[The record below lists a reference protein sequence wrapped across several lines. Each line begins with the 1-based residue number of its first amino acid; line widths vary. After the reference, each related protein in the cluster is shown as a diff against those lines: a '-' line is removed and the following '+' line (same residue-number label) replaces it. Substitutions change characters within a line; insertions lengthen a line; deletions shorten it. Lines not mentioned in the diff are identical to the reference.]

1 MNTEFSVE
9 FREIV
14 RDGYYNFF
22 ESFEPDKQTIADMHD
37 MIYRYSD
44 DAFVINVKGRGLPDR
59 TTIEILEKKFQ
70 KDLNEFFEYSDS
82 YIYRII
88 DNRAEELSKELGV
101 DISFYG
107 RSEGYI
113 GIDARDIYLS
123 ACAIVP
129 DFDQMVHAF
138 VNMALSHI
146 AEDESLDQQE
156 LEDDEYLDQVL
167 FELTEKNI
175 DLFYKFVN
183 IPILHKFKERV
194 EEIIATEFSPE
205 SWAEILEPV
214 IKDYF
219 EREVLDSMYSRLEK
233 ILEPV
238 VKKHLEQY
246 NEAMSDEDFK
256 ALFDTIVKE
265 YLKEDSNEYTT

>member
-1 MNTEFSVE
+1 MRAELSVE
-9 FREIV
+9 FRETI

-22 ESFEPDKQTIADMHD
+22 ESFEPDKQAIADVHS
-37 MIYRYSD
+37 MIYRRDD

-59 TTIEILEKKFQ
+59 TTIETLEEKFQ
-70 KDLNEFFEYSDS
+70 RDLDDFFEYGDS

-88 DNRAEELSKELGV
+88 DNKAEELSKELGV

-129 DFDQMVHAF
+129 DFGQMVHAF
-138 VNMALSHI
+138 MNMALSHI
-146 AEDESLDQQE
+146 DDDESLDQQE
-156 LEDDEYLDQVL
+156 LEDEEYLDQVL
-167 FELTEKNI
+167 LKLTEENI
-175 DLFYKFVN
+175 DHFYKFVS
-183 IPILHKFKERV
+183 IPVLRKFKTRV

-205 SWAEILEPV
+205 SWVEILEPV

-219 EREVLDSMYSRLEK
+219 EREVLDSIYNRLEK
-233 ILEPV
+233 ILEPIV
-238 VKKHLEQY
+238 RKHLEQY

-265 YLKEDSNEYTT
+265 YLN

>member
-1 MNTEFSVE
+1 MNTELSVE
-9 FREIV
+9 FRETV
-14 RDGYYNFF
+14 RDWFYDFF
-22 ESFEPDKQTIADMHD
+22 DSFEPDKQAIADVHD

-59 TTIEILEKKFQ
+59 ETLESLEKKFQ
-70 KDLNEFFEYSDS
+70 QDLDEFLEYGDS

-88 DNRAEELSKELGV
+88 NNRTEELSKELGV

-129 DFDQMVHAF
+129 DFGQMVHAF

-146 AEDESLDQQE
+146 DDDESLTQQE
-156 LEDDEYLDQVL
+156 LENEEYLDQVL
-167 FELTEKNI
+167 LELTEENI
-175 DLFYKFVN
+175 DLFYKFVS
-183 IPILHKFKERV
+183 IPVLRKFKTRV

-205 SWAEILEPV
+205 SWVEILEPV
-214 IKDYF
+214 IKNYF
-219 EREVLDSMYSRLEK
+219 EREVLDSMYTRLEK
-233 ILEPV
+233 ILEPIV
-238 VKKHLEQY
+238 RKHLEQY

-256 ALFDTIVKE
+256 VLFDTIIKE
-265 YLKEDSNEYTT
+265 YLSLKEVSNG

>member
-1 MNTEFSVE
+1 MRAELSVE
-9 FREIV
+9 FRETI

-22 ESFEPDKQTIADMHD
+22 ESFEPDKQAIADVHS

-44 DAFVINVKGRGLPDR
+44 DAFVINVKGRGLPNQ

-70 KDLNEFFEYSDS
+70 KDLDEFFEYGDS

-238 VKKHLEQY
+238 VRKHLEQY

-256 ALFDTIVKE
+256 VLFDTIVKE
-265 YLKEDSNEYTT
+265 YLNFKEVPNG